1 MQTDV
6 QSIPLKGGEFLVKDA
21 EYSQTFIPEQFGE
34 ESLMV
39 AKAAQDFL
47 ENEINPVAARI
58 EVQEEG
64 LSKSLMIKIGEL
76 GFLGIHMPEIYGG
89 SDLDTNTNT
98 LVTDILGPMGSF
110 STTFAAHTGIGMLPI
125 LYFGTEAQRSHYLP
139 ALITG
144 EKIASYCLT

>member
-6 QSIPLKGGEFLVKDA
+6 QSIPLKGGEFIVKDA
-21 EYSQTFIPEQFGE
+21 EYGQTFIPEQFGE

-98 LVTDILGPMGSF
+98 LVTDILGPWVLSPQLLLHTRVLACFQSF
-110 STTFAAHTGIGMLPI
+110 I
-125 LYFGTEAQRSHYLP
+125 LAQKHKEVIIYQH
-139 ALITG
+139 
-144 EKIASYCLT
+144 